1 MSGLDVLAF
10 LVPRA
15 RQHSFWLWV
24 LNQTLAFTVPFNR
37 PHGFKLLHLADSSV
51 QTTALNKRANRNH
64 IKGIHACAIATV
76 AEFSS
81 GFLLLMHLDPKSY
94 RLIMSRLEVDYRFQ
108 AKQQIIATSK
118 ITADYLSRQVME
130 PLQNQD
136 AVTIRMASDIND
148 ISGNEIAA
156 AFTTWQ
162 VKRWDRVRTAL

>member
-1 MSGLDVLAF
+1 MSGFEVLAF

-37 PHGFKLLHLADSSV
+37 PHGFRLLHLGENSV
-51 QTTALNKRANRNH
+51 QTTASNRRANRNH

-81 GFLLLMHLDPKSY
+81 GFLLLMNLDPRSY
-94 RLIMSRLEVDYRFQ
+94 RLIMSRIEVDYRYQ

-118 ITADYLSRQVME
+118 ITADYLTHQVVE

-136 AVTIRMASDIND
+136 AVTIRMASEVND

-156 AFTTWQ
+156 AYTTWQ